1 MKNKVSYFEIP
12 FKLPS
17 LNDYIKACRANAYA
31 GAEMKKKVE
40 SDITPF
46 LARLPAFYNP
56 VFLTFNWVESNLKRD
71 ADNIA
76 FAKKFILDSL
86 VKAGKLKDD
95 SRRYVKGFKD
105 NFYSATG
112 TKVIVKIEELKTN
125 EEKKSFVVDK

>member
-1 MKNKVSYFEIP
+1 MQSKVCYFEIP

-46 LARLPAFYNP
+46 LARLPIFYKP

-86 VKAGKLKDD
+86 VKSGKLKDD
-95 SRRYVKGFKD
+95 SRKYVKGFKD

-112 TKVIVKIEELKTN
+112 TKVIVKIEELKIN
-125 EEKKSFVVDK
+125 EKNNLF